1 MKKLSDIFFSM
12 TTMGILMLIFAVS
25 IGAATFIEND
35 FGSSAARAIVYNAT
49 WFDILLAL
57 LTANMIANIFRY
69 KMYRKEKF
77 TIFIFH
83 IGFIVVLLG
92 AAITRFI
99 SYQGIL
105 HLRNGQTSNTILS
118 GRTYIQVKAQKGT
131 TIVSHDKHVLLSVLT
146 PKAYKDHFSIDGQ
159 EVSLEAVKFIPHA
172 QEVVTQNENGMPI
185 LMFVASDGHGRQNLF
200 LKKGDSK
207 TVGTY
212 KIKFGGTFDPKAI
225 NITAKGDSLFITPPD
240 TLSVMRMDGG
250 TSEIF
255 PPNST
260 HPFTMRK
267 LFTIGK
273 LSLVMTGYY
282 PNGAVKFMPGGKK
295 SQAMNVVLVKVK
307 SGGKTQE
314 VYLSGDSG
322 FEGEP
327 QKLNINGIN
336 VTLSYGAKMIK
347 LPIYVKLNKFILTR
361 YPGSMS
367 PSSYASRITVIDST
381 RHKIFPYHIYMNH
394 VLDYR
399 GFRFFQSSYDRDE
412 QGSILA
418 VSHDYWGTIITYM
431 GYILLALGMFLSL
444 INSKSYFSQLGHH
457 LKKLESNSKGV
468 TTLILIF
475 ILLGASN
482 SLSAQGNHISFNQI
496 PVVNKQQAEK
506 FGRLVVQSRDGRI
519 KPVFTL
525 SSQLVRKMTG
535 TTRFH
540 GMTPDQVFLGMMSHP
555 NIWEKVPM
563 IKINNKK
570 LAKIVG
576 IKGKYA
582 SFLDFIDPKT
592 KTYKLKNYVN
602 KAYQTRPIHRG
613 MFDKEVMKV
622 DERLNIAYMIYTG
635 KFLKMLPDP
644 NHPNQAWYSPA
655 SEATGLSGKDSA
667 MVMSIIPEYLTAL
680 ANGNLKVANKLV
692 NGLQSYQRKYGAT
705 IMPSQSNLN
714 AALLYT
720 KLMIFFRLAIFYSI
734 VGFLLLIL
742 VFVDILKDS
751 SLAKK
756 VMKGM
761 LILIMLGFAF
771 QTFGLIL
778 RWYISG
784 HAPWTNGY
792 ESMIYIGWVTVL
804 AGLIFSKR
812 SMLTAAATTVLAS
825 IILLV
830 AHLSWLDPEITNLV
844 PVLKS
849 YWLMIHVSVITASYG
864 FLGLG
869 AMVGFLILILYIFRT
884 KNNYRRLDQK
894 IEQITIINQ
903 RTLIVG
909 LYLLTIGMFLGGV
922 WANESWGTYW
932 GWDPK
937 ETWAL
942 VSVLIYSIIA
952 HMRLIP
958 GLKSRFTFN
967 VASVLGFFSII
978 MTYFGVNYYLSGL
991 HSYAAGNPAPIPAF
1005 AYYTVAI
1012 IVIVILAAWFNEK
1025 RMNKLMQTK
1034 EAEVEK
1040 S

>member
-1 MKKLSDIFFSM
+1 MKKLSNIFFSM
-12 TTMGILMLIFAVS
+12 TSMGVLMLIFAVS

-35 FGSSAARAIVYNAT
+35 FGSSAARAVVYNAT
-49 WFDILLAL
+49 WFDILLGL
-57 LTANMIANIFRY
+57 LTVNMIANIFRY
-69 KMYRKEKF
+69 KMYQKKKF
-77 TIFIFH
+77 TLFIFH
-83 IGFIVVLLG
+83 VGFIVVLLG
-92 AAITRFI
+92 AAITRFV

-105 HLRNGQTSNTILS
+105 HLRNGQTSNEILS
-118 GRTYIQVKAQKGT
+118 SRTYINVKAQKGN
-131 TIVSHDKHVLLSVLT
+131 TIVSHDKHVLLSALSSR
-146 PKAYKDHFSIDGQ
+146 AYKDHFSIDGQ
-159 EVSLEAVKFIPHA
+159 KISLEAVKFIPHA
-172 QEVVTQNENGMPI
+172 QKVVTQNENGMPI

-200 LKKGDSK
+200 LKKGGRK
-207 TVGTY
+207 TLGNYTV
-212 KIKFGGTFDPKAI
+212 KFGGTFDSSAI
-225 NITAKGDSLFITPPD
+225 NISAKGDSLYITPPD
-240 TLSVMRMDGG
+240 TMSVMRMDGG
-250 TSEIF
+250 ASEVF
-255 PPNST
+255 LPKST

-273 LSLVMTGYY
+273 LNLVMTGYY
-282 PNGAVKFMPGGKK
+282 PNGALKFMPGGKK

-307 SGGKTQE
+307 SGNKSEE
-314 VYLSGDSG
+314 VYLSGGSG

-327 QKLNINGIN
+327 QKLNINGVN
-336 VTLSYGAKMIK
+336 LTLSYGAKMIK
-347 LPIYVKLNKFILTR
+347 LPIYVKLDKFILTR

-381 RHKIFPYHIYMNH
+381 HHKVFPYHIYMNH
-394 VLDYR
+394 VLDYN

-418 VSHDYWGTIITYM
+418 VNHDYWGTIFTYI

-444 INSKSYFSQLGHH
+444 INSKSYFSQLGKY
-457 LKKLESNSKGV
+457 LKKFDNNSKGAA
-468 TTLILIF
+468 TLILIF

-482 SLSAQGNHISFNQI
+482 SLSAQSNHIPFSQI

-506 FGRLVVQSRDGRI
+506 FGRLVVQSHDGRI

-525 SSQLVRKMTG
+525 SSQLIRKMTG
-535 TTRFH
+535 TTSFH
-540 GMTPDQVFLGMMSHP
+540 GLTPDQVFLGMMSSPHL
-555 NIWEKVPM
+555 WEKVPM
-563 IKINNKK
+563 IKINDKK

-576 IKGKYA
+576 VKGKYA
-582 SFLDFIDPKT
+582 SFLDFINPKT
-592 KTYKLKNYVN
+592 KTYKLKDYVN
-602 KAYQTRPIHRG
+602 KAYETRPIHRG

-622 DERLNIAYMIYTG
+622 DERLNVAYMVYSG
-635 KFLKMLPDP
+635 KFLTMLPDP
-644 NHPNQAWYSPA
+644 NHPDQAWYSPA
-655 SEATGLSGKDSA
+655 SKSTGLSGKDSA
-667 MVMSIIPEYLTAL
+667 MVVSLIPEYLTSL
-680 ANGNLKVANKLV
+680 ANGNLKVANELV
-692 NGLQSYQRKYGAT
+692 TGLQSYQRKYGAA
-705 IMPSQSNLN
+705 IMPSQSKLN
-714 AALLYT
+714 AELLYT

-734 VGFLLLIL
+734 IGFVLLIL

-751 SLAKK
+751 SIVRKI
-756 VMKGM
+756 MKGI
-761 LILIMLGFAF
+761 LILIMVGFAF

-884 KNNYRRLDQK
+884 TNNYKRLNEK
-894 IEQITIINQ
+894 ISQITAINQ

-942 VSVLIYSIIA
+942 VSVLIYSFVS

-958 GLKSRFTFN
+958 GMKTRFTFN
-967 VASVLGFFSII
+967 VASVLAFFSII

-991 HSYAAGNPAPIPAF
+991 HSYAAGNPAPIPTF
-1005 AYYTVAI
+1005 VYYTVATI
-1012 IVIVILAAWFNEK
+1012 FIVILAAWFNEK
-1025 RMNKLMQTK
+1025 RINKIIQTK